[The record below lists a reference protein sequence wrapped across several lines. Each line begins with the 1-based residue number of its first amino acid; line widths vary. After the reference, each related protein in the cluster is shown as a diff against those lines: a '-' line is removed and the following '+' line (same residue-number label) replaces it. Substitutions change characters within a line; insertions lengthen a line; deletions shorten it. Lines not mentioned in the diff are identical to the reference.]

1 MNPCCS
7 ELLNPGAE
15 VLVVVEVYLEVDRTV
30 RVRTVI
36 VKEYREG
43 VAVGA

>member
-7 ELLNPGAE
+7 ELLYPGAE